1 MIKIGLAGVGYLGTR
16 HLNHLTTL
24 KGVHVSGIWDS
35 DPETLKKVAAE
46 FDVPPAKSIDDLIDI
61 SDAIDVVTPT
71 STHFDVGSKVLKAGK
86 PLFIE
91 KPICASVAEGEG
103 LVKLGVENG
112 TFIQVGHIE
121 RFNRAFRAL
130 KDVKVKPRFI
140 EAHRLSTWSSRGV
153 DVAVVHDLM
162 IHDLDLILTLADSEP
177 VHVHANGV
185 GVISDHVDIATTRI
199 EFADGMV
206 ANVTASRISLKRM
219 RKLRMFGANEYISL
233 DMNEGTCEFVGAT
246 PDGETVPDDVQYLGA
261 LDIGT
266 RHRGIFMRTT
276 DAPEDDA
283 MRLELKAFRD
293 SIING
298 TPPAVSGEDG
308 LGALRLAERIV
319 KVIEENL
326 V

>member
-1 MIKIGLAGVGYLGTR
+1 MIKIGLAGVGYLGMR
-16 HLNHLTTL
+16 HLNHLTSL
-24 KGVHVSGIWDS
+24 QNVQVSGIWDS
-35 DPETLKKVAAE
+35 DPETLERIATEFKVRAA
-46 FDVPPAKSIDDLIDI
+46 DSLDDLIEN
-61 SDAIDVVTPT
+61 SDAVDVVTPT

-91 KPICASVAEGEG
+91 KPICATVDEGER
-103 LVKLGVENG
+103 LVQMAKENG
-112 TFIQVGHIE
+112 TILQVGHIE
-121 RFNRAFRAL
+121 RFNRAFRSLNEVA
-130 KDVKVKPRFI
+130 VKPRFI

-162 IHDLDLILTLADSEP
+162 IHDLDLILTLAQSEP

-219 RKLRMFGANEYISL
+219 RKLRMFGENEYISL
-233 DMNEGTCEFVGAT
+233 DMNKGTCEFVGAT

-276 DAPEDDA
+276 EAPEDDA
-283 MRLELKAFRD
+283 MRLELTAFCNA
-293 SIING
+293 ITTG
-298 TPPAVSGEDG
+298 TTPVVSGEDG
-308 LGALRLAERIV
+308 LKALKLAETIV
-319 KVIEENL
+319 KVINENL
-326 V
+326 A

>member
-1 MIKIGLAGVGYLGTR
+1 MGMR
-16 HLNHLTTL
+16 HLNHLTSL
-24 KGVHVSGIWDS
+24 QNVQVSGIWDS
-35 DPETLKKVAAE
+35 DPETLERIATEFKVRAA
-46 FDVPPAKSIDDLIDI
+46 DSLDDLIEN
-61 SDAIDVVTPT
+61 SDAVDVVTPT

-91 KPICASVAEGEG
+91 KPICATVDEGER
-103 LVKLGVENG
+103 LVQMAKENG
-112 TFIQVGHIE
+112 AILQVGHIE
-121 RFNRAFRAL
+121 RFNRAFRSLNEVA
-130 KDVKVKPRFI
+130 VKPRFI

-162 IHDLDLILTLADSEP
+162 IHDLDLILTLAQSEP

-219 RKLRMFGANEYISL
+219 RKLRMFGENEYISL
-233 DMNEGTCEFVGAT
+233 DMNKGTCEFVGAT

-276 DAPEDDA
+276 EAPEDDA
-283 MRLELKAFRD
+283 MRLELTAFCNA
-293 SIING
+293 ITTG
-298 TPPAVSGEDG
+298 TTPVVSGEDG
-308 LGALRLAERIV
+308 LKALKLAETIV
-319 KVIEENL
+319 KVINENL
-326 V
+326 A

>member
-1 MIKIGLAGVGYLGTR
+1 LGMR
-16 HLNHLTTL
+16 HLNHLTSL
-24 KGVHVSGIWDS
+24 QNVQVSGIWDS
-35 DPETLKKVAAE
+35 DPETLERIATEFKVRAA
-46 FDVPPAKSIDDLIDI
+46 DSLDDLIEN
-61 SDAIDVVTPT
+61 SDAVDVVTPT

-91 KPICASVAEGEG
+91 KPICATVDEGER
-103 LVKLGVENG
+103 LVQMAKENG
-112 TFIQVGHIE
+112 TILQVGHIE
-121 RFNRAFRAL
+121 RFNRAFRSLNEVA
-130 KDVKVKPRFI
+130 VKPRFI

-162 IHDLDLILTLADSEP
+162 IHDLDLILTLAQSEP

-219 RKLRMFGANEYISL
+219 RKLRMFGENEYISL
-233 DMNEGTCEFVGAT
+233 DMNKGTCEFVGAT

-276 DAPEDDA
+276 EAPEDDA
-283 MRLELKAFRD
+283 MRLELTAFCNA
-293 SIING
+293 ITTG
-298 TPPAVSGEDG
+298 TTPVVSGEDG
-308 LGALRLAERIV
+308 LKALKLAETIV
-319 KVIEENL
+319 KVINENL
-326 V
+326 A

>member
-1 MIKIGLAGVGYLGTR
+1 MGMR
-16 HLNHLTTL
+16 HLNHLTSL
-24 KGVHVSGIWDS
+24 QNVQVSGIWDS
-35 DPETLKKVAAE
+35 DPETLERIATEFKVRAA
-46 FDVPPAKSIDDLIDI
+46 DSLDDLIEN
-61 SDAIDVVTPT
+61 SDAVDVVTPT

-91 KPICASVAEGEG
+91 KPICATVDEGER
-103 LVKLGVENG
+103 LVQMAKENG
-112 TFIQVGHIE
+112 TILQVGHIE
-121 RFNRAFRAL
+121 RFNRAFRSLNEVA
-130 KDVKVKPRFI
+130 VKPRFI

-162 IHDLDLILTLADSEP
+162 IHDLDLILTLAQSEP

-219 RKLRMFGANEYISL
+219 RKLRMFGENEYISL
-233 DMNEGTCEFVGAT
+233 DMNKGTCEFVGAT

-276 DAPEDDA
+276 EAPEDDA
-283 MRLELKAFRD
+283 MRLELTAFCNA
-293 SIING
+293 ITTG
-298 TPPAVSGEDG
+298 TTPVVSGEDG
-308 LGALRLAERIV
+308 LKALKLAETIV
-319 KVIEENL
+319 KVINENL
-326 V
+326 A

>member
-1 MIKIGLAGVGYLGTR
+1 MINIGLAGVGYLGTR

-24 KGVHVSGIWDS
+24 KGVQVSGIWDS
-35 DPETLKKVAAE
+35 DQKTLEKVSAE
-46 FDVPPAKSIDDLIDI
+46 YKVRPAKSLDDLIDN
-61 SDAIDVVTPT
+61 SDALDVVTPT
-71 STHFDVGSKVLKAGK
+71 STHFDVGSRILRAGK

-91 KPICASVAEGEG
+91 KPICASVDQGE
-103 LVKLGVENG
+103 KLIRLGEENN

-140 EAHRLSTWSSRGV
+140 EAHRLASWSSRGV

-185 GVISDHVDIATTRI
+185 SVISGHVDIATSRI

-219 RKLRMFGANEYISL
+219 RKLRMFGENEYISL
-233 DMNEGTCEFVGAT
+233 DMNKGTCEFVGAT
-246 PDGETVPDDVQYLGA
+246 PDGESIPDNVEYLGA
-261 LDIGT
+261 LEVGK
-266 RHRGIFMRTT
+266 HNRGIFMRRTE
-276 DAPEDDA
+276 APADDA
-283 MRLELKAFRD
+283 MRLELAEFCN
-293 SIING
+293 SIKNG
-298 TPPAVSGEDG
+298 TPPTVSGEDG
-308 LGALRLAERIV
+308 LRALKLAEQIV
-319 KVIEENL
+319 SVINENFA
-326 V
+326 